1 MTLSNRGRASIPALD
16 AATAALVRQSARI
29 TAASEAEV
37 REGFAECNAAKVSQ
51 RWQEEL
57 VLQSYLFAGFPR
69 ALNAARE
76 WRKSQGA
83 GAGAGT
89 GAGTGAGAGAGTGAG
104 AGMKPGH
111 NTGEPAGT
119 ERSGV
124 ASFAARANEGYAD
137 VFDWRVRGEETCAT
151 VYGEFYEKLRGNIRA
166 LSPALD
172 EWMIVEGY
180 GKVLSREGLDLGRR
194 ELCIV
199 AACAAAGQERQLHSH
214 LHGALNAGVSA
225 GVVRAAL
232 DSLGGVVGEETL
244 VRARLLLA
252 RVVGKG

>member
-1 MTLSNRGRASIPALD
+1 MTQSHERHGSVPALD

-29 TAASEAEV
+29 TAGSEEEI
-37 REGFAECNAAKVSQ
+37 REGFAECNSARVSQ

-76 WRKSQGA
+76 WRRSQAAQVGQ
-83 GAGAGT
+83 GD
-89 GAGTGAGAGAGTGAG
+89 
-104 AGMKPGH
+104 
-111 NTGEPAGT
+111 
-119 ERSGV
+119 ERSGE
-124 ASFAARANEGYAD
+124 ASFAARANEGYSD
-137 VFDWRVRGEETCAT
+137 LFEWRMRGENTCKT
-151 VYGEFYEKLRGNIRA
+151 VYGDFYDKLRGNIRT

-199 AACAAAGQERQLHSH
+199 AACAAGGQDRQLHSH
-214 LHGALNAGVSA
+214 LHGALNAGVPA

-232 DSLGGVVGEETL
+232 EALGGVVAADTL
-244 VRARLLLA
+244 VRARLLFA
-252 RVVGKG
+252 RVAGKG

>member
-1 MTLSNRGRASIPALD
+1 METRVTVSSLD

-29 TAASEAEV
+29 TAGSEAEV
-37 REGFAECNAAKVSQ
+37 RAGFAECNSAGVSQ

-83 GAGAGT
+83 AADGG
-89 GAGTGAGAGAGTGAG
+89 
-104 AGMKPGH
+104 
-111 NTGEPAGT
+111 
-119 ERSGV
+119 ERSGDT
-124 ASFAARANEGYAD
+124 SFASRANEGYAD
-137 VFDWRVRGEETCAT
+137 LFEWRTRGEETCAT
-151 VYGEFYEKLRGNIRA
+151 VYGAFYEKLRGNIRA
-166 LSPALD
+166 LSPSLD

-180 GKVLSREGLDLGRR
+180 GKVLSRDGLDLARR

-214 LHGALNAGVSA
+214 LHGALNAGVA
-225 GVVRAAL
+225 GPVVRAAL
-232 DSLGGVVGEETL
+232 DSLVGVVSEEWL
-244 VRARLLLA
+244 ERGRLLLGRILGSGA
-252 RVVGKG
+252 GNPGSGFGNLGSGFGRS

>member
-1 MTLSNRGRASIPALD
+1 MTQSPDGD
-16 AATAALVRQSARI
+16 ATVPPLKFDGPTAALVRQSARI
-29 TAASEAEV
+29 TAGSEAEV
-37 REGFAECNAAKVSQ
+37 RAGFAECNAAGVSQ

-76 WRKSQGA
+76 WRRSQGA
-83 GAGAGT
+83 ASAAGDSAL
-89 GAGTGAGAGAGTGAG
+89 
-104 AGMKPGH
+104 
-111 NTGEPAGT
+111 
-119 ERSGV
+119 
-124 ASFAARANEGYAD
+124 EGYGEVD
-137 VFDWRVRGEETCAT
+137 EWRARGEETCAV

-180 GKVLSREGLDLGRR
+180 GKVLSRRGLDLGRR

-199 AACAAAGQERQLHSH
+199 AACAAAGQDRQLHSH
-214 LHGALNAGVSA
+214 LHGALNAGVTG

-232 DSLGGVVGEETL
+232 DSLAGIVAAEQLE
-244 VRARLLLA
+244 RARLLFA
-252 RVVGKG
+252 RVIGKGEQ

>member
-1 MTLSNRGRASIPALD
+1 MTRSIEGDATVPALD

-37 REGFAECNAAKVSQ
+37 REGFAECNAARVSQ

-83 GAGAGT
+83 AAGGS
-89 GAGTGAGAGAGTGAG
+89 
-104 AGMKPGH
+104 
-111 NTGEPAGT
+111 T
-119 ERSGV
+119 ERSGG
-124 ASFAARANEGYAD
+124 ASFASRANEGYAD
-137 VFDWRVRGEETCAT
+137 VFEWRERGEETCAT

-166 LSPALD
+166 LSPSLD

-214 LHGALNAGVSA
+214 LHGALNAGVA
-225 GVVRAAL
+225 AAVVRASLDAL
-232 DSLGGVVGEETL
+232 VGVVSEDWL
-244 VRARLLLA
+244 VRARLLLG
-252 RVVGKG
+252 RIVGKGSG

>member
-1 MTLSNRGRASIPALD
+1 MTLSKEAHATVPALD

-29 TAASEAEV
+29 TAGSEAEV
-37 REGFAECNAAKVSQ
+37 REGFAECNSAQVSQ

-76 WRKSQGA
+76 WRKSQAAAA
-83 GAGAGT
+83 GENG
-89 GAGTGAGAGAGTGAG
+89 
-104 AGMKPGH
+104 
-111 NTGEPAGT
+111 
-119 ERSGV
+119 ERSGT
-124 ASFAARANEGYAD
+124 ASFASRAKPRGYAD
-137 VFDWRVRGEETCAT
+137 VFEWRTRGEETCAT

-166 LSPALD
+166 LSPSLD

-194 ELCIV
+194 ELWIV

-214 LHGALNAGVSA
+214 LHGALNAGVAA
-225 GVVRAAL
+225 GVVRGAI
-232 DSLGGVVGEETL
+232 DSLGGVVDGDSL
-244 VRARLLLA
+244 VRARLLFE

>member
-83 GAGAGT
+83 GAG
-89 GAGTGAGAGAGTGAG
+89 TGAGAGAG

-225 GVVRAAL
+225 GVLRAAI

-244 VRARLLLA
+244 VRARLLLE